1 MQVDTQAFV
10 NNIESVYIRDIQE
23 KNHEIAMLR
32 AANAQLQSELDKL
45 NQPVK
50 KEG

>member
-1 MQVDTQAFV
+1 MQVDTQVFV
-10 NNIESVYIRDIQE
+10 NNIENVYIRDIQE

-45 NQPVK
+45 NQPAK

>member
-1 MQVDTQAFV
+1 MQVDTQEFV
-10 NNIESVYIRDIQE
+10 NNIENVYIRDIQE

-32 AANAQLQSELDKL
+32 AANTQLQSELDKL